1 MSDSRKTLAVR
12 QIRNA
17 ANNLHSPNIDYRSV
31 ERKAYTLLLAI
42 TNGLTYGNMY
52 GPQIAAAAEEFS
64 TAIKARGGR
73 VSTGDDFKPTDG
85 FRVA

>member
-17 ANNLHSPNIDYRSV
+17 ANNLHSANIDYRSV

-42 TNGLTYGNMY
+42 TNGLQYGNMY
-52 GPQIAAAAEEFS
+52 CPQIEAAAEEFS
-64 TAIKARGGR
+64 KAVERRGR
-73 VSTGDDFKPTDG
+73 RASTVQKFSKE
-85 FRVA
+85 